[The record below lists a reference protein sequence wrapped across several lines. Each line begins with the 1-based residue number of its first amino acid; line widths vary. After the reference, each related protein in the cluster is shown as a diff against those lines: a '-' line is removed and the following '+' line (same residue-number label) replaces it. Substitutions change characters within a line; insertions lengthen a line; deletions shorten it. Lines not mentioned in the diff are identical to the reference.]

1 MGKERLLQEM
11 KDHVVHEIYP
21 TLSHNVKGRFQVQVI
36 GMHKGH
42 VELELRL
49 IDKNRN
55 VLQSFGSK
63 IVQAGGTVTLNG
75 AEFTINFMP
84 KRVK

>member
-1 MGKERLLQEM
+1 MGKEALIQEF
-11 KDHVVHEIYP
+11 KDHVRHEIMP
-21 TLSHNVKGRFQVQVI
+21 TLSPTAKGRFQVQVI
-36 GMHKGH
+36 GMHHGH

-55 VLQSFGSK
+55 VIQSFGSK
-63 IVQAGGTVTLNG
+63 VVRAGGTVTLNG

-84 KRVK
+84 KRTN

>member
-1 MGKERLLQEM
+1 M
-11 KDHVVHEIYP
+11 KDHVVNKIYP
-21 TLSHNVKGRFQVQVI
+21 TLSPNVKGRFQVQVI
-36 GMHKGH
+36 GMHKGW
-42 VELELRL
+42 VEIELRL
-49 IDKNRN
+49 IDENRN

-84 KRVK
+84 KRLK